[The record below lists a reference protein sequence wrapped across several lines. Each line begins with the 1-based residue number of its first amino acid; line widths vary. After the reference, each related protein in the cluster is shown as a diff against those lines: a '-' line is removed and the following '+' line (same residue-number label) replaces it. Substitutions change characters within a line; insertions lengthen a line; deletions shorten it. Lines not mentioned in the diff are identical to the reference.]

1 MEGPSASLHLRGYA
15 RCDITKEK
23 ARPSLA
29 CGLGGILSYILWLT
43 AWEIVLLAK
52 EKGRMR
58 RVTPNVLRKIA
69 ELKEFTSPQ
78 MIALLPQYSPNS
90 IRDVIQRLKKGGYLK
105 VRRNGKRN
113 MVVYSLSEDPEK
125 LAEFREL
132 LGDYGITL

>member
-1 MEGPSASLHLRGYA
+1 
-15 RCDITKEK
+15 
-23 ARPSLA
+23 
-29 CGLGGILSYILWLT
+29 
-43 AWEIVLLAK
+43 
-52 EKGRMR
+52 MR

-78 MIALLPQYSPNS
+78 IIALFPQYSPNS
-90 IRDVIQRLKKGGYLK
+90 IRDVIQRLKRQGYLGVK
-105 VRRNGKRN
+105 KNGKRN